1 MLHTLSA
8 ALVAAT
14 CLLARLV
21 SGLTVSSVA
30 SFEYDDSPERLDRY
44 VDSDEVSSL
53 IELDGKPFK
62 KDVRRLVHFLTR
74 VRTTI
79 LAYRQQIH
87 NLHRDVQ
94 SANIRATS
102 IGTPTSL
109 DPRSAAKFLPP
120 EEIATLADELIK
132 QKFAAL
138 DSEAKNLEA
147 DRADHLRRNNL
158 LKFAVSSILEDYSL
172 PAEVRNKV
180 ASAFEGVLDPV
191 PAPEGAANEAPAS
204 TPIATPIEGD
214 GSLDDLFS

>member
-8 ALVAAT
+8 GLLAAT
-14 CLLARLV
+14 RLLARRRPA
-21 SGLTVSSVA
+21 LTVGSVA
-30 SFEYDDSPERLDRY
+30 AFEYDDAPEQLDRY
-44 VDSDEVSSL
+44 VDSDEVTSL

-62 KDVRRLVHFLTR
+62 KDARRLVHFLTR
-74 VRTTI
+74 VRTTL

-94 SANIRATS
+94 AANIRATS

-138 DSEAKNLEA
+138 DSEVKTLEA
-147 DRADHLRRNNL
+147 DRAEHLRRSNL

-172 PAEVRNKV
+172 PAEVRDKV
-180 ASAFEGVLDPV
+180 ASAFEGVLDLT
-191 PAPEGAANEAPAS
+191 PAPVEPSEPDTAPPPS
-204 TPIATPIEGD
+204 DGD